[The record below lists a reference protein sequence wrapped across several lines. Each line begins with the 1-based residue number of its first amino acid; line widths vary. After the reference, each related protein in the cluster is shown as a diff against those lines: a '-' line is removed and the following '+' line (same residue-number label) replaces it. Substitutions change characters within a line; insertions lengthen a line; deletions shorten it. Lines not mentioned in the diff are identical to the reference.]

1 MKHSN
6 RELKLYAREALK
18 GNYSLP
24 ILSLFVL
31 FFLSFV
37 LNQLT
42 LFLFHINGIFQLIIE
57 QLFSFII
64 SLILNVFTVGL
75 LYMHMNIARKRVH
88 SFGDLIYLFKNHPDR
103 IIISTFFLSLI
114 NLITSIPYI
123 AVTIKY
129 SSSLLYGDNI
139 DLSQLWQVLGLMM
152 GTLVI
157 NLFLYMLITLPLSL
171 TYFLLTDHTEMGAIE
186 AFKESIRL
194 MKGYKAK
201 YLALQLSFIPL
212 MLLSVLTCSIA
223 LLWIVP
229 YMRTANVMF
238 YLDVCGELENLGYG
252 IIQKPQPF
260 YQQFDPPRFIPN
272 EQQPSHPAWSQ
283 NPGENTDTNVMTP
296 DPLPPSRN
304 EAGDVLSPR
313 DDDYNSE
320 A

>member
-42 LFLFHINGIFQLIIE
+42 LFLFKTDGIFQLIIE

-75 LYMHMNIARKRVH
+75 LYMHMNIARKQEY
-88 SFGDLIYLFKNHPDR
+88 SMGDLVYLFKNHPDR
-103 IIISTFFLSLI
+103 VIISAFFLSLI
-114 NLITSIPYI
+114 NLITSLPYI
-123 AVTIKY
+123 AVTITY
-129 SSSLLYGDNI
+129 SNDILNGNI
-139 DLSQLWQVLGLMM
+139 TDVAQLWQILGLM
-152 GTLVI
+152 LAALI
-157 NLFLYMLITLPLSL
+157 FNLLLYLLLTLPLSL
-171 TYFLLTDHTEMGAIE
+171 TYFLLADYTEMGAME
-186 AFKESIRL
+186 AFKESIHL
-194 MKGYKAK
+194 MKGHKAK

-212 MLLSVLTCSIA
+212 MMLSLFTCSIA
-223 LLWIVP
+223 LLWVVP

-238 YLDVCGELENLGYG
+238 YLDACGQLENLGYG
-252 IIQKPQPF
+252 SGFAPRQF
-260 YQQFDPPRFIPN
+260 YQTPEPPRFIPY
-272 EQQPSHPAWSQ
+272 EQQPSHHAWQQDSQ
-283 NPGENTDTNVMTP
+283 ESADTGNPSSDSSV
-296 DPLPPSRN
+296 PPQN
-304 EAGDVLSPR
+304 MAGDTLSHR